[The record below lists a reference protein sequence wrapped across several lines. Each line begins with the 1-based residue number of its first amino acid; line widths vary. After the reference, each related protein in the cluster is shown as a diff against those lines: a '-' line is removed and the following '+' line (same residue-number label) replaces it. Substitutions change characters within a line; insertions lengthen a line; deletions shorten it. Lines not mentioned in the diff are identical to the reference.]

1 MGTNFLSGESSVWTQ
16 PLGPNTEPKY
26 LGCHSVGDIPEPKGD
41 TTKLWCPDPAKTGAF
56 VAKNSFRGEPG
67 AITTSITTDLRKTA
81 DYLEDLAAKGCPF
94 PLFIHKVSCGRRD
107 VFTNYDRSFVLRQ
120 VNVTSSSLTK
130 LASKDPA
137 DNGESGQ
144 TFDVSAEE
152 VLRVFNM
159 ELSRVSLAETED
171 ITGIAIAGEDRCEGS
186 CGASQKSEDDLFISS
201 KALVG
206 SVSNTADVLRS
217 LRGGVWTATSAD
229 PLTGGKDIQGVASF
243 AMGRDITRILVT
255 NGTTQ
260 AAHPAEVSYTDNNGT
275 TWTTAHVGS
284 INAEYITSM
293 FALDRYHVWVGTDG
307 GRIYFSS
314 DAGVN
319 WTLQENA
326 VLSATDV
333 VGISASDDLNLM
345 AIYTGGEVAISS
357 DGGST
362 WSAVTDS
369 GLTNAFGI
377 HMLSSYNAWAVG
389 TQGLF
394 FTTDSGI
401 TWTLRNS
408 YAIGAIDFL
417 NEMFGIA
424 VGSAVNGLVYV
435 TIDGG
440 FDWQALPAVANGGFT
455 FVKILSTKLAYVGG
469 KISGGTGFLAKVT
482 PVS

>member
-1 MGTNFLSGESSVWTQ
+1 MGINFLSGESSVWAQ

-26 LGCHSVGDIPEPKGD
+26 LGCHTVGDIPEPKGD
-41 TTKLWCPDPAKTGAF
+41 TTKLWCPDPAKTGQF

-67 AITTSITTDLRKTA
+67 AITTAITTDLRKTA
-81 DYLEDLAAKGCPF
+81 DYLEDLSAHGCPF

-120 VNVTSSSLTK
+120 VNITSTSLTK

-144 TFDVSAEE
+144 TFDVTAEE

-159 ELSRVSLAETED
+159 EISRVSVSETED

-186 CGASQKSEDDLFISS
+186 CGSSQKLEDDLYVSS

-229 PLTGGKDIQGVASF
+229 PLSGGMDLQGIASF
-243 AMGRDITRILVT
+243 TMGRDSIRILVT

-260 AAHPAEVSYTDNNGT
+260 VASPAEVSYSDDNGA
-275 TWTTAHVGS
+275 TWTTADVGS
-284 INAEYITSM
+284 NNGEFITAM
-293 FALDRYHVWVGTDG
+293 FSLDRYHIWVGTDG

-326 VLSATDV
+326 V
-333 VGISASDDLNLM
+333 ISASDIVGLSSADDLNVM

-362 WSAVTDS
+362 WSEVTES
-369 GLTNAFGI
+369 GLTTAYGI

-389 TQGLF
+389 AEGMF
-394 FTTDSGI
+394 YTTDGGS
-401 TWTLRNS
+401 TWSQRNAH
-408 YAIGAIDFL
+408 AIGAVDFL

-424 VGSAVNGLVYV
+424 VGSAVNGSVYV

-440 FDWQALPAVANGGFT
+440 FDWQVLPAVTNGGLT
-455 FVKILSTKLAYVGG
+455 FAKVLSTKLAYIGG
-469 KISGGTGFLAKVT
+469 KASGGTGFLAKVT